1 MGSTVSY
8 KDDATRHTL
17 EASAFELLGRLSSG
31 SRKGRKAVM
40 SSGKCNG
47 CVARAM
53 EVIIS
58 LLSDEA
64 KEDEAKEDGETD
76 SVKEDG
82 ETADDPA
89 ESEEA
94 EGLKKP
100 ILSIRSSIIEAAEAE
115 VAMAACSFL
124 SALGPTPVGKEIV
137 ANETCVEAASLL
149 ACSDATPSELSYAA
163 LRLLVS
169 LAWHANSDGPFTAMQ
184 LANVV
189 ESVLTSDRKIRASA
203 TLNSNQ
209 VLQVACSGS
218 NVIFDQLEADKQEAL
233 ASAIAANFKKS
244 VKGCVI
250 TKSTTTK
257 EDRAFAAELAYGLTV
272 ALLFVRGKPFVDKI
286 LNLEQWRY
294 DPKTTLEK
302 TDVRT
307 WNASISNCLLLLS
320 ALICRPDAVLGSA
333 GIKLETLASTTLMM
347 ARPGKAPRKAIDLKS
362 ALNRIMEKEEEAIAV
377 PAHTIMERLYG

>member
-1 MGSTVSY
+1 MG
-8 KDDATRHTL
+8 K
-17 EASAFELLGRLSSG
+17 E
-31 SRKGRKAVM
+31 
-40 SSGKCNG
+40 
-47 CVARAM
+47 
-53 EVIIS
+53 
-58 LLSDEA
+58 DEA
-64 KEDEAKEDGETD
+64 KEDGAKEDGETD

-82 ETADDPA
+82 ETGDDPA

-94 EGLKKP
+94 EGLKRP
-100 ILSIRSSIIEAAEAE
+100 MLSIRSSIIEAAEAE
-115 VAMAACSFL
+115 VAIAACSFL

-184 LANVV
+184 LADVV

-233 ASAIAANFKKS
+233 ASAIAAK
-244 VKGCVI
+244 
-250 TKSTTTK
+250 
-257 EDRAFAAELAYGLTV
+257 LAYGLTV

-286 LNLEQWRY
+286 LNLEQLTLLINLVQWRY

-377 PAHTIMERLYG
+377 PAHTIMERLYA